1 MGISVVANPA
11 WPPTVFK
18 MKNTRRERAR
28 WRRLGLLSVLLV
40 LALRPGLSGA
50 LPLLQ
55 AAQVASQ
62 QAERDAQAAAKEPK
76 PDALPDPK
84 PAEKTPAQAQTPAT
98 AQAQAKDPK
107 PAEVPLGPE
116 DRAPINRESPRA
128 ALALFLDLCEH
139 ERYAEAARYLDT
151 QGQSMDG
158 PTLARQLYA
167 VLQRHSDLN
176 LGKLSSAATGDL
188 SDGLEPY
195 VEEIAKIPTGNGGTA
210 AARMVRREHEGFP
223 SWLWSY
229 RTVVQIPDWYGDLD
243 ERWMLEHLPRFLLRL
258 GPAHLTYW
266 QWLAMPVALL
276 MSLGLGM
283 LLSRISNLVL
293 SSVTARTRTT
303 WDDTLVTRLSGPMTM
318 FWMLLVLSGLV
329 PFMGLYA
336 QALQTL
342 KEARR
347 GAFTVMLLWALLR
360 TLDVV
365 GQALSASAWAQQRP
379 SARSLIPLGRRLLKA
394 ALWVLA
400 FIGVVSAFGY
410 PVASLLAGLGIGGL
424 AVALAAQKTVEN
436 LFGAFSIGTDQP
448 FREGDFIKLEN
459 NAVGTVEEIGLRST
473 RIRTPDRTVLSLPNG
488 KLADMRIESY
498 APRDRILLSQ
508 DLWLSYQTTP
518 QQLRAVLASIE
529 ETLRA
534 HPKVW
539 PENMTVRLKQLGES
553 ALVVEV
559 TAWFQTTNWSEF
571 TQIRQDVLLR
581 LMEIVESAGTGF
593 AFPARSVH
601 IVGGDAGLRAR
612 ADGAAARAPGDGAD
626 RSGRHARS

>member
-1 MGISVVANPA
+1 
-11 WPPTVFK
+11 
-18 MKNTRRERAR
+18 MKNLLRERAP
-28 WRRLGLLSVLLV
+28 WRRLGILSVLFV
-40 LALRPGLSGA
+40 LALWPGLAGA

-55 AAQVASQ
+55 AAQLASQ
-62 QAERDAQAAAKEPK
+62 QAEKDAQAAAKEPK
-76 PDALPDPK
+76 PDALPVPK
-84 PAEKTPAQAQTPAT
+84 PAEKAPAQAQGQAP
-98 AQAQAKDPK
+98 AQAKDPK

-116 DRAPINRESPRA
+116 DRAPVNRESPRA

-151 QGQSMDG
+151 QGQSLDG
-158 PTLARQLYA
+158 ATLARQLYA

-188 SDGLEPY
+188 NDGLEPY
-195 VEEIAKIPTGNGGTA
+195 VEEIAKIPTGSGGSA
-210 AARMVRREHEGFP
+210 AARMVRRAHEGFP

-243 ERWMLEHLPRFLLRL
+243 ERWMLEHLPRFLLRI

-276 MSLGLGM
+276 MAWGFGM
-283 LLSRISNLVL
+283 LLSRISHLVL
-293 SSVTARTRTT
+293 SGVTARTRTT
-303 WDDTLVTRLSGPMTM
+303 WDDALVKRLSGPMTL
-318 FWMLLVLSGLV
+318 FWMLMVLSGLV
-329 PFMGLYA
+329 PFLGLYA

-347 GAFTVMLLWALLR
+347 GAFTVTLLWALLR

-518 QQLRAVLASIE
+518 QQLRAVLASVE

-534 HPKVW
+534 QPKLW
-539 PENMTVRLKQLGES
+539 PSDLSVRLKQLGES

-559 TAWFQTTNWSEF
+559 TAWFQTTAWSEF

-581 LMEIVESAGTGF
+581 LMEIVESAGTAF

-601 IVGGDAGLRAR
+601 IVGSDVDVRAR